1 MDVIND
7 QINSY
12 VIGGNYGF
20 EFIPMDGIAQT
31 LGVSTVG
38 LRFMFGILVGEKIIC
53 FQTFI
58 M

>member
-1 MDVIND
+1 MDAIND

-12 VIGGNYGF
+12 VVGGKVGF
-20 EFIPMDGIAQT
+20 GFIPMEGIAKS

-38 LRFMFGILVGEKIIC
+38 LRFMFGILVG
-53 FQTFI
+53 